1 MCCLDENKVNQ
12 IDLRKELLRRQ
23 LDTYKKEME
32 RRLKSIDIEMNSMIW
47 RTVN

>member
-1 MCCLDENKVNQ
+1 MENQQAK
-12 IDLRKELLRRQ
+12 
-23 LDTYKKEME
+23 DTYKKEME